1 VSNPRRTP
9 GILLTC
15 ALLSGACRAPAN
27 TPDPIPPHQ
36 SFTIRS
42 AVLQEDRLIHVY
54 TPPGY
59 DDSADVRFP
68 VLFMPDGGLNEDFPH
83 IANTIDSLIRLG
95 RIPPIVVV
103 GIPNT
108 ERRRDLTGPTTA
120 AKDSAIAPRVGESAS
135 FRRFIREELMP
146 EVQQRYRLT
155 EETATVGESLAGM
168 FVVETFL
175 LDPDLF
181 DRYIAVSPSLWWN
194 RNGLLK
200 VARSS
205 LRAEDDRPRVLYLTA
220 ADEPGIEAETAALAA
235 TINSRPP
242 RGLRW
247 TFVPRS
253 DLSHSTIF
261 RAVVPNAFVWALN

>member
-1 VSNPRRTP
+1 MPTFRRIP
-9 GILLTC
+9 GVLLTG
-15 ALLSGACRAPAN
+15 ALLGGACRAPDV
-27 TPDPIPPHQ
+27 TPDLIPPHQ
-36 SFTIRS
+36 SFTVQS
-42 AVLQEDRLIHVY
+42 AVLQEDRVINVY

-59 DDSADVRFP
+59 DDSAAARYP
-68 VLFMPDGGLNEDFPH
+68 VLYMPDGGLDEDFPH

-95 RIPPIVVV
+95 RIPPILVV

-108 ERRRDLTGPTTA
+108 ERRRDLTGPTTM
-120 AKDSAIAPRVGESAS
+120 AKDSAIAPRVGESVA

-146 EVQQRYRLT
+146 AVQERYRCT
-155 EETATVGESLAGM
+155 DESATVGESLAGL

-200 VARSS
+200 VTRTS
-205 LRAEDDRPRVLYLTA
+205 LRTEYQRPRVLYLTA
-220 ADEPGIEAETAALAA
+220 ANEPGIEAETAALAA
-235 TINSRPP
+235 TINARPP

-247 TFVPRS
+247 KFVPRS
-253 DLSHSTIF
+253 DLRHNTIF
-261 RAVVPNAFVWALN
+261 RAVAPTAFVWALN